1 MSRLITVVTAGLALI
16 AALVAPVG
24 LAAPATAAALTPLT
38 IDCAEPGGT
47 QVSGQVGDTV
57 EITVTGPC
65 SFSIS
70 TPGIVTW
77 TDGSATD
84 PLSTGS
90 TTLTFTLLADGVTT
104 WTVLNQLDYPVRF
117 IVSDLGLF
125 SCSVAGE
132 TSESVSGDVGDTISF
147 FANGSCDLA
156 SSTAGVVTWSA
167 GGPADPASVINA
179 LVTLTLAEPG
189 STQFTA
195 QSPGYPGSGGRL
207 TIDVTVTGAPAPDPD
222 ASDEPAPVIPA
233 WVQAFGRASADATC
247 PDGWAAS
254 WQEWAQPVTGG
265 WVCTRTVPALG
276 G

>member
-1 MSRLITVVTAGLALI
+1 MSRLISAVTTLVAVVTALL
-16 AALVAPVG
+16 APVT
-24 LAAPATAAALTPLT
+24 LAAPAQAAALTPLT
-38 IDCAEPGGT
+38 IDCSEPGGT
-47 QVSGQVGDTV
+47 QVQGQVGDTV
-57 EITVTGPC
+57 EVTVTGPC

-77 TDGSATD
+77 TDGTSTD

-90 TTLTFTLLADGVTT
+90 TTLTFTLLAEGTTT
-104 WTVLNQLDYPVRF
+104 WTVLNQFDYPVQF

-132 TSESVSGDVGDTISF
+132 TNESVTGEVGDTITV

-167 GGPADPASVINA
+167 GGPADPPSVVNA
-179 LVTLTLAEPG
+179 LITLTLAEPG
-189 STQFTA
+189 TTHFTL
-195 QSPGYPGSGGRL
+195 QWPSYPGSGGRL
-207 TIDVTVTGAPAPDPD
+207 TIDVTVTGTPAPDPD
-222 ASDEPAPVIPA
+222 APGEPAPAIPD
-233 WVQAFGRASADATC
+233 WVQAFGRASADAAC

-254 WQEWAQPVTGG
+254 WQAWAQPVTGG